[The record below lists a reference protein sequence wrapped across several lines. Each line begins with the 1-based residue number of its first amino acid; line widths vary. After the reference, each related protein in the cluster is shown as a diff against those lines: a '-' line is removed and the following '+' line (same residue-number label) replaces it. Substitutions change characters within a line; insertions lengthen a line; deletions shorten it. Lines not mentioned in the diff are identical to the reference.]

1 MNSSANAHGQNAVNS
16 GRPELTV
23 GLRNFAPVPPGDWRH
38 LLDQARAADA
48 AGVDRVFVSDH
59 VAFGRDLGSYAD
71 PGRGGVAGG
80 RQPTG
85 PDGDWLEALTVLAAM
100 AAVTSRV
107 KLATN
112 VLVAPLR
119 PAVVLAKMAT
129 TIDVLSAGRFELGVG
144 VGWQEAEYRAAGVD
158 FARRGRI
165 LDQTLDACRQLWTVA
180 EADFAADGFSVA
192 GIHMMPKPTR
202 ATGVPV
208 WIGGRARPAVA
219 RRVARYGT
227 GWIPW
232 GTTPATFGAAVADMR
247 KLVEAQGGDANAI
260 QIAYPLVNA
269 FLPTGGVDYTAMF
282 ADVPRLAEG
291 GVTDFRTL
299 LRVPREYD
307 AARDMLAELAGRF
320 AEASRA

>member
-1 MNSSANAHGQNAVNS
+1 MQVTRAAETAVTED
-16 GRPELTV
+16 GPELTV
-23 GLRNFAPVPPGDWRH
+23 GLRNFAATSPTDWRH

-48 AGVDRVFVSDH
+48 AGIDRVFVSDH
-59 VAFGRDLGSYAD
+59 VAFGRDLGDYAD
-71 PGRGGVAGG
+71 PVRGGVAGG

-100 AAVTSRV
+100 AAVTGRV

-119 PAVVLAKMAT
+119 PAVLLAKTAA

-144 VGWQEAEYRAAGVD
+144 IGWQEAEYRAAGVD
-158 FARRGRI
+158 FARRGQI
-165 LDQTLDACRQLWTVA
+165 LDQQLEACHQLWTQP
-180 EADFAADGFSVA
+180 EAGFAGDGFSLA
-192 GIHMMPKPTR
+192 GIHMMPKPVR

-208 WIGGRARPAVA
+208 WIGGRARPVVA
-219 RRVARYGT
+219 RRLARYGS

-232 GTTPATFGAAVADMR
+232 GATPATFLDDVAAMR
-247 KLVEAQGGDANAI
+247 GLIATEGGDPYAI

-269 FLPTGGVDYTAMF
+269 FLPSGAADYAAMF
-282 ADVPRLAEG
+282 ADVPRLAAA

-299 LRVPREYD
+299 LRVPKEPA
-307 AARDMLAELAGRF
+307 AARAMLADIAGHF
-320 AEASRA
+320 AEAAARA

>member
-1 MNSSANAHGQNAVNS
+1 MTE

-23 GLRNFAPVPPGDWRH
+23 GLRNFAATPPADWRH
-38 LLDQARAADA
+38 LLDQARAAND

-59 VAFGRDLGSYAD
+59 VAFGRDLGGYAD
-71 PGRGGVAGG
+71 PGRGGVTGG

-100 AAVTSRV
+100 AAVTRRV

-119 PAVVLAKMAT
+119 PAVVLAKTAA

-144 VGWQEAEYRAAGVD
+144 IGWQEAEYRAAGVD

-165 LDQTLDACRQLWTVA
+165 LDQTLEACRQLWTA
-180 EADFAADGFSVA
+180 NETNLAGDDFELA
-192 GIHMMPKPTR
+192 GIHMMPKPVR

-208 WIGGRARPAVA
+208 WIGGRARAVVA
-219 RRVARYGT
+219 RRLARYGS

-232 GTTPATFGAAVADMR
+232 GATPATFLDDVAEMRRLVGA
-247 KLVEAQGGDANAI
+247 EGGDPDAI

-269 FLPTGGVDYTAMF
+269 FLPAGAVDYATMF
-282 ADVPRLAEG
+282 ADVPKLAAA

-299 LRVPREYD
+299 LRVPQDYD
-307 AARDMLAELAGRF
+307 AARAMLAELAERL
-320 AEASRA
+320 AEATGARG

>member
-1 MNSSANAHGQNAVNS
+1 VNAA
-16 GRPELTV
+16 RPELTV
-23 GLRNFAPVPPGDWRH
+23 GLRNFAPVPPADWRH

-48 AGVDRVFVSDH
+48 AGIDRVCVSDH
-59 VAFGRDLGSYAD
+59 VAFGRDLGAYAD

-144 VGWQEAEYRAAGVD
+144 IGWQEAEYRAAGVD
-158 FARRGRI
+158 FARRGRV
-165 LDQTLDACRQLWTVA
+165 LDQTLEACRQLWTA
-180 EADFAADGFSVA
+180 PEADFAGDGFSVA
-192 GIHMMPKPTR
+192 GVHMMPKPAR

-208 WIGGRARPAVA
+208 WIGGRARPTVA
-219 RRVARYGT
+219 RRVARYAS

-232 GTTPATFGAAVADMR
+232 GTTPATFADAVAEMR
-247 KLVEAQGGDANAI
+247 KLVAAEGGDPGAF

-269 FLPTGGVDYTAMF
+269 FRPAAGVDHAAMF
-282 ADVPRLAEG
+282 ADVPRLAAD

-299 LRVPREYD
+299 LRVPQSHD
-307 AARDMLAELAGRF
+307 AAREMLTEMAGRF
-320 AEASRA
+320 AEAARACR